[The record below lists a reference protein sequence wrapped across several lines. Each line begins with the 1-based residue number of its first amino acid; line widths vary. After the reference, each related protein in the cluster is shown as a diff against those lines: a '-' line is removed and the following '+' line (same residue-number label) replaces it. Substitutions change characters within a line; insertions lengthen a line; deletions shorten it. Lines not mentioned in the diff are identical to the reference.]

1 MPRFKLHQRCDQ
13 YTTAWVEAPNK
24 EEALRMAQEDAL
36 SWDHADYDGGE
47 IIAIDECDEKGNIVE
62 YHYLECDDDG
72 KEQFHDSVPAQ
83 VEEDSDG

>member
-36 SWDHADYDGGE
+36 SWDHADYDG
-47 IIAIDECDEKGNIVE
+47 
-62 YHYLECDDDG
+62 YQSSY
-72 KEQFHDSVPAQ
+72 
-83 VEEDSDG
+83 